1 MTDNKLIDDLNDLLE
16 YLYDSKNGFNE
27 CADLIKDAKLE
38 ALFDELERQ
47 RKHFSESLYQAI
59 VQAGGKPVESGSLT
73 AALHRTMVDLKSLAT
88 GSDTAAIANEV
99 KRGETTMLERYREVL
114 GKDYPANIKA
124 LLQEQA
130 SAIEE
135 NLKKIEVFAGI

>member
-1 MTDNKLIDDLNDLLE
+1 MADNKLIDDLNDLLE

-38 ALFDELERQ
+38 AMFDELERQ
-47 RKHFSESLYQAI
+47 RKYFSETLYQSI
-59 VQAGGKPVESGSLT
+59 VQLGGTPVESGSLT

-88 GSDTAAIANEV
+88 GGDATAIANEV

-114 GKDYPANIKA
+114 GKDCPANIKT

-130 SAIEE
+130 NAIEE
-135 NLKKIEVFAGI
+135 NLKKIEALAGV